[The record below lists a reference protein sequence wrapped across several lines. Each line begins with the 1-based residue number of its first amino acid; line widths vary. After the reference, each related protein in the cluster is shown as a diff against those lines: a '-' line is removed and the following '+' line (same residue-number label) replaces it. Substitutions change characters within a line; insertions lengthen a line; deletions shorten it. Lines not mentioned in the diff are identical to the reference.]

1 MIDPLAEVVS
11 LLRPSARYSKLVS
24 GAGQWRIKRS
34 DGGRPFYCIV
44 LDGGAYFSVNGYEPI
59 ELQPGDFVLVPA
71 VDRIDMSSLE
81 PPHQN
86 SEMQPVAIG
95 AGEFRVGLQDAPPD
109 LRMVVGHCDFE
120 SPDVALLVSLLPR
133 FIHIRGEHRLGT
145 LVKLV
150 GDESRA
156 QRPAREEVLSR
167 LLEVLLIEALRCT
180 TGTSASPGLVLGLA
194 DVRIANAIRAIHERP
209 AHAWTVAEL
218 SQEAALSRSAFF
230 ERFNRTVGIPPK
242 AYLLA
247 WRMALAK
254 QLLKQSQVRI
264 ADVAEHV
271 GYNSASTFSVAF
283 SRHVGTPPSE
293 YASTQGGEHAAVT
306 EPVG

>member
-11 LLRPSARYSKLVS
+11 LLRPSARYSKVVT
-24 GAGQWRIKRS
+24 GAGQWRVKRT

-44 LDGGAYFSVNGYEPI
+44 LEGGARFSVNGQEAI
-59 ELQPGDFVLVPA
+59 ELQSGDFVLVPA
-71 VDRIDMSSLE
+71 ADRIDMSSLE
-81 PPHQN
+81 PPHAEI
-86 SEMQPVAIG
+86 EMQPVAVAG
-95 AGEFRVGLQDAPPD
+95 GEFRLGPQDAEPG

-133 FIHIRGEHRLGT
+133 FIHIGGEHRLGM
-145 LVKLV
+145 LVQLV
-150 GDESRA
+150 RDESRA

-167 LLEVLLIEALRCT
+167 LLEVLLIEALRFT

-194 DVRIANAIRAIHERP
+194 DTRIAPALRAIHEQP
-209 AHAWTVAEL
+209 AHPWTVAEL

-230 ERFNRTVGIPPK
+230 ERFNRTVGLSPM

-254 QLLKQSQVRI
+254 QFLKQGQSRI

-271 GYNSASTFSVAF
+271 GYGSASTFSVAF
-283 SRHVGTPPSE
+283 SRHVGLPPSE
-293 YASTQGGEHAAVT
+293 YASTRGGET
-306 EPVG
+306 PL